1 MQSSTSFELDF
12 TDEDI
17 REALGYCGSRED
29 GDRRIRKLMSVCAEE
44 VKKAAR
50 PKSVYRLFSVIQEE
64 EGVLLSE
71 GDLRFPGRD
80 IKQHLEGCPECIL
93 LAVTL
98 SSGIDELI
106 RKQEVSDLAMALCTD
121 TLASVAVEKYCRYMG
136 EKICGQMKDTYAT
149 YRFSP
154 GYGDL
159 PLTVQP
165 KLLNVLNAGKTAGI
179 VLQKENMM
187 SPMKSVTAVIGIS
200 EDPVEKKRMG
210 CAECR
215 SFEGC
220 SLRRKGLHC
229 GFQKTT

>member
-64 EGVLLSE
+64 GGVFLSE

-106 RKQEVSDLAMALCTD
+106 RKKEVSDLAMALCTD

-159 PLTVQP
+159 PLSCQRDF
-165 KLLNVLNAGKTAGI
+165 LRVLNCRKRIGLGVSESGLLIPRKSITCIIGFSEKPLPVKSRGCELCRLSKTCSHKI
-179 VLQKENMM
+179 
-187 SPMKSVTAVIGIS
+187 
-200 EDPVEKKRMG
+200 
-210 CAECR
+210 C
-215 SFEGC
+215 SF
-220 SLRRKGLHC
+220 RV
-229 GFQKTT
+229 